1 MMMKKIIYTI
11 SIIFIANISFAQV
24 QANTELKG
32 LINES
37 FSYFPKIKEVQNN
50 VLTAQQQLDIANTNM
65 PTLTG
70 NASYAYVEPKIVI
83 PFPIG
88 PNGSIENFQFAPV
101 NNVNTSLDADY
112 SLFDFGRLKSN
123 VEKAKQGLKYATDNV
138 DYAKSQL
145 AFQVATIYYN
155 IIYLQK
161 AISIQDSVLAY
172 LHDNLKIVNSK
183 LQNGDAIKLDQLNI
197 QSGIDNELNMKTD
210 LVNQLQKQTTL
221 LTYTTG
227 MATTAGTN
235 FDFDVPLKNTDE
247 ALTDAQT
254 NNLDFLLQADKTKQA
269 HADIDITKSLN
280 KPSVDLHGS
289 TGFKNGYVPAV
300 AEDRFNY
307 NAGVNLKIP
316 IYDGSKTRKQIRLQ
330 QNIVTQNQLATE
342 TLTHNYKKD
351 IFQAYID
358 IQSDIDRIKNTQG
371 QIDEAVSA
379 EQIAESRYQ
388 NGVGTNLDI
397 TNASNNV
404 ERAELTRLQYQYQ
417 LCLAKVQLAN
427 LLGYKYW

>member
-1 MMMKKIIYTI
+1 MLMKKIIYTV
-11 SIIFIANISFAQV
+11 SILLTANISFAQV

-32 LINES
+32 LINEA
-37 FSYFPKIKEVQNN
+37 FSYFPKIKEAENN
-50 VLTAQQQLDIANTNM
+50 VITAQQQVDVANTNM
-65 PTLTG
+65 PVVTG
-70 NASYAYVEPKIVI
+70 TAAYAYVEPKIVI
-83 PFPIG
+83 PFPTG
-88 PNGSIENFQFAPV
+88 TNGATENFQFAPV
-101 NNVNTSLDADY
+101 NNVNTELDATY
-112 SLFDFGRLKSN
+112 ALIDFGRLKAN

-155 IIYLQK
+155 MIYLQK
-161 AISIQDSVLAY
+161 AIAIQDSVLAY
-172 LHDNLKIVNSK
+172 LHDNLKIVTSK
-183 LQNGDAIKLDQLNI
+183 LQNGDAIKLDELNI
-197 QSGIDNELNMKTD
+197 QSSIDNELNIKTD

-227 MATTAGTN
+227 VAQTAGTN
-235 FDFDVPLKNTDE
+235 FDFDVPFKNTDD
-247 ALTDAQT
+247 ALTQAQA

-269 HADIDITKSLN
+269 QADIDIIKSTN

-300 AEDRFNY
+300 GEDRFNY
-307 NAGVNLKIP
+307 NAGVTFKIP
-316 IYDGSKTRKQIRLQ
+316 IYDGSKTKKQIKLQ
-330 QNIVTQNQLATE
+330 EDIVKQNQLATE
-342 TLTHNYKKD
+342 TLNHNYKKD

-358 IQSDIDRIKNTQG
+358 IQSNLERIQNTQG
-371 QIDEAVSA
+371 QIDEATSA
-379 EQIAESRYQ
+379 EQIAKSRYQ

-397 TNASNNV
+397 TNASNFV
-404 ERAELTRLQYQYQ
+404 QRAELTRLQYQYQ